1 MRWWRNAVLL
11 LVFLGVPLHDGRGF
25 PLSGDQTV
33 LPPGTELNE
42 DALERPRE
50 VFRSEAAG
58 GVNPYIVNLGDLAFN
73 SNLILGGP
81 ARRAGM
87 SCGTCHI
94 NGAGNAKFYM
104 PGHSSKPGT
113 FDTTGPLFNPNAHN
127 KLQDAVRIPSLRGAR
142 LLAPYGHDGRT
153 SSLRDFVRTVIVTEF
168 DGPEPSLPVLDAIV
182 AYIEAIDFLPNSKLT
197 ETGHLKAEASA
208 AAHRGE
214 ALFFKPFPNDPQLS
228 CAKCHDPSG
237 GFVDHHQH
245 NVGSGGLFK
254 TPTLMNANFNGPYF
268 HDGRYDSYAQVVA
281 HFDRVYQLGLSP
293 EDHADL
299 VAYLQAVGDGEQPFE
314 TDPLAMQLKELS
326 EFTGVLGTA
335 ITAQDKAAIALAVH
349 TIGGELRELAEQFP
363 GLKDTSIK
371 EGAAQR
377 LSARAELKSLVLMV
391 RQVGVLSSAGSFDEA
406 ANLFQ
411 DYRQL
416 TLQTVPLVLHMA
428 RQWSLFNPDVHKAH
442 YDELSRVL
450 ATAGQLH

>member
-1 MRWWRNAVLL
+1 MRWRIAALL
-11 LVFLGVPLHDGRGF
+11 LVLLGTPLHDGFSF

-42 DALERPRE
+42 DTLERPRE

-87 SCGTCHI
+87 SCGTCHM
-94 NGAGNAKFYM
+94 NGAGNARFYM

-113 FDTTGPLFNPNAHN
+113 FDTSGPLFNPNADN
-127 KLQDAVRIPSLRGAR
+127 KLRDAVRIPSLRGAR

-153 SSLRDFVRTVIVTEF
+153 SSLRDFVRTVIVSEF
-168 DGPEPSLPVLDAIV
+168 DGPEPSSATLDAIV
-182 AYIEAIDFLPNSKLT
+182 AYIEAIDFLPNPKLT
-197 ETGHLKAEASA
+197 ETGHLKAEATA

-214 ALFFKPFPNDPQLS
+214 ALFFKPFPHDPQLS

-245 NVGSGGLFK
+245 NVGSGGLYK

-268 HDGRYDSYAQVVA
+268 HDGRYDSYEQVVA
-281 HFDRVYQLGLSP
+281 HFNSVYQLDLSSQ
-293 EDHADL
+293 DGADL
-299 VAYLQAVGDGEQPFE
+299 VAYLQAIGDGAEPFE
-314 TDPLAMQLKELS
+314 ADPLATQLKELS

-335 ITAQDKAAIALAVH
+335 ISSRDKEAIALAVH
-349 TIGGELRELAEQFP
+349 TIGGELRELADQFP
-363 GLKDTSIK
+363 GLKDTSVK

-377 LSARAELKSLVLMV
+377 LNARSELKSLVLVV
-391 RQVGVLSSAGSFDEA
+391 RQIGALSSAGNFEEA

-411 DYRQL
+411 DYRLL

-428 RQWSLFNPDVHKAH
+428 RQWSLFDPQVHKAH
-442 YDELSRVL
+442 YDALNHVL
-450 ATAGQLH
+450 TSAGQLP